1 MSVFLL
7 DQPAR
12 LACCRIKVR
21 KTSLEMPM
29 PPDLAKD
36 FEYSSVS
43 IERQTPVPVVSPNG
57 PSPLTPVVICENIEL
72 RNIASNSWALA
83 RVFFC
88 ASGETLV
95 SASASCRSLRPLIS
109 EALSIPIIS
118 HHLDVGLDR
127 AGGLDRLQDA
137 DQVARADA
145 KPVEA
150 VDQLLQRDAVLD
162 EGEFLA
168 VLGDPDAG
176 ARRHDRSSARQRI
189 GLADDGTLGNRNG
202 EIAL

>member
-1 MSVFLL
+1 LVQMPVRARGWPADADTCRVFLL

-21 KTSLEMPM
+21 KTSFEIPM

-88 ASGETLV
+88 ASGEILV
-95 SASASCRSLRPLIS
+95 NASASCGSLRPLIS
-109 EALSIPIIS
+109 EVFFFEYAPMPLIRLVSITSPRCRPGS
-118 HHLDVGLDR
+118 H
-127 AGGLDRLQDA
+127 
-137 DQVARADA
+137 
-145 KPVEA
+145 
-150 VDQLLQRDAVLD
+150 
-162 EGEFLA
+162 
-168 VLGDPDAG
+168 
-176 ARRHDRSSARQRI
+176 RRP
-189 GLADDGTLGNRNG
+189 
-202 EIAL
+202 